1 MRVSQLFARKIYLLL
16 WCAVS
21 AIAAA
26 QATPSKDNDQKSDI
40 SVNVRLVN
48 VFASVTDAH
57 GAAVIDLKKE
67 DFSVLEDGHPEK
79 ISLFEQQSGVPLSIV
94 MALDVSGSVR
104 KEMKLELESARR
116 FTASILRPEDGMSL
130 ITFSEN
136 VNEIVQFTN
145 SWKRIA
151 DGMHNILPGA
161 GTSLYDA
168 IYLSSLRLRRRD
180 GRKVLVIIT
189 DGGDTTSRV
198 DYQEALRTAQSA
210 EVMVYSIIIVPVGAD
225 AGRNLGGEHALI
237 QMSEDTGGRHYYAE
251 STANLDAAFDQI
263 SRELRTQYLLG
274 YYPSRKMASTDFRTI
289 TVKITRA
296 SANTAPAIP
305 EANSASLQ
313 PADVN
318 TSVPPV
324 HHYVG
329 PYKVRNR
336 SGYYTSKTE

>member
-1 MRVSQLFARKIYLLL
+1 MKVLKMFARKTCLLL
-16 WCAVS
+16 CCVWSAFAVAQMSS
-21 AIAAA
+21 A
-26 QATPSKDNDQKSDI
+26 KEDQKSDI

-57 GAAVIDLKKE
+57 GAAVVDLKKD

-79 ISLFEQQSGVPLSIV
+79 ISVFEQQSGVPISIV

-104 KEMKLELESARR
+104 KEMRLELESARR
-116 FTASILRPEDGMSL
+116 FTASILRPEDGMAL
-130 ITFSEN
+130 ITFGEN
-136 VNEIVQFTN
+136 VNEVVPFTN

-151 DGMHNILPGA
+151 DGMHNMLSGA

-168 IYLSSLRLRRRD
+168 IYLSSMRLRRRD

-237 QMSEDTGGRHYYAE
+237 QMSEDTGGRHYYAD

-274 YYPSRKMASTDFRTI
+274 YYPSRKQASTDFRTI

-296 SANTAPAIP
+296 SANTAPAVS
-305 EANSASLQ
+305 ETNARDQSGESK
-313 PADVN
+313 V
-318 TSVPPV
+318 SVPLA